1 MDIVKMTENEF
12 LESGMEVVFQKRYD
26 VPGSIKSSITCFE
39 LNESFSKP
47 DSGVMIYNVQKNEED
62 KKLDLR
68 FCVTGNRYCDKE
80 NCNECTGSM
89 TGVCESS
96 RDMLSLFSFSFT
108 PNYLQQFTGSDK
120 SSDNKKDKVLSFE
133 YKTSFTKLFP
143 LRARHRSSLANLLEG
158 NYSGAMENIFFNS
171 KIHEVLL
178 YSMDYLADENDK
190 EIFTCRFLADD
201 AGKAKIFHAKDVL
214 LENIG
219 EPMTIKALS
228 RRVGINECYLK
239 KGFKEVF
246 GTTIFDFYQQQR
258 MDHAKYL
265 LYQKGLSVTDVA
277 NILGYSSIS
286 HFSSAFK
293 KQTGIKPCELLLK

>member
-1 MDIVKMTENEF
+1 MDIVKMTENEC
-12 LESGMEVVFQKRYD
+12 LESGLEIVYQKQYE

-39 LNESFSKP
+39 LNESWAKQ
-47 DSGVMIYNVQKNEED
+47 DSGAMIYNVHKNEA
-62 KKLDLR
+62 KKRLDLR
-68 FCVTGNRYCDKE
+68 FCVTGNRYCDNDK
-80 NCNECTGSM
+80 CRECAGKNL
-89 TGVCESS
+89 GICESS
-96 RDMLSLFSFSFT
+96 KDMLSLFSFSFT
-108 PNYLQQFTGSDK
+108 PNYLQQFTASDK
-120 SSDNKKDKVLSFE
+120 TVSSKKDKILSFE
-133 YKTSFTKLFP
+133 YKTSFSKLFP
-143 LRARHRSSLANLLEG
+143 VCPRHRSTLSTLLEG

-178 YSMDYLADENDK
+178 FSMECLVDEQDK
-190 EIFTCRFLADD
+190 EVFSCRFLAD
-201 AGKAKIFHAKDVL
+201 AEGMEKIYMAKDML
-214 LENIG
+214 LENLGAPI
-219 EPMTIKALS
+219 TIKGLS

-246 GTTIFDFYQQQR
+246 GATIFDFYQQQR

-277 NILGYSSIS
+277 SILGYSSIS